1 MKLEEA
7 TKSKIKKIYS
17 EEERR
22 QYCEAYAHSGMTQ
35 VEFCKA
41 NGISKSALLKWRN
54 ELSKIGISDFYQ
66 ASLSGSKSH
75 LGQHDELEIRI
86 RLSNQIELCMV
97 LREASLVSL
106 IEGLSHATTVIR

>member
-41 NGISKSALLKWRN
+41 NRISKSVLLKWSN

-66 ASLSGSKSH
+66 ASMGH
-75 LGQHDELEIRI
+75 VIQHYSCKFNLFRSEL
-86 RLSNQIELCMV
+86 L
-97 LREASLVSL
+97 
-106 IEGLSHATTVIR
+106 